1 MSMTEAS
8 YTVQGM
14 TCHSCKA
21 MITDEVREV
30 PGVETV
36 DVDLD
41 TATVT
46 VRGDDVDDAAVRQ
59 AIAEAGY
66 SVS

>member
-1 MSMTEAS
+1 MSTTEAS
-8 YTVQGM
+8 YNVQGM

-21 MITDEVREV
+21 MITDEVKEV
-30 PGVETV
+30 PGVETI

-46 VRGDDVDDAAVRQ
+46 VKGDDVDDVAVHR